1 MGAGRESLAQEIAY
15 LMPNQ
20 SAVEGAV
27 KYAHSKNYRNLA
39 QKLVEVAQQKLD
51 EEANEA
57 LENAQNE
64 HGDYFS
70 QNPGKDS
77 LVNRQSY
84 SDDVQLKPKSFKNP
98 PVDVV
103 EESSNSKFTAENYQ
117 RSDSETE
124 TKTSFAGALLDDQ
137 DSNDSFSLK
146 PKRVENGTRKGNP
159 FKINNDVK
167 KLIKIR
173 SRNSDDDDDDDSSED
188 EEFDKKLAFDCY
200 YEEMRDKIH
209 EDNSDVEDED
219 ELLKVA
225 KKQFNLLDHKTKK
238 KLMTKANNSKKRKC
252 NENNNENNMKKSK
265 TTANSIT
272 NYINKGK

>member
-39 QKLVEVAQQKLD
+39 QKLVDVAQQKLD

-57 LENAQNE
+57 VEHAQNDN
-64 HGDYFS
+64 GDYFS

-77 LVNRQSY
+77 MVNRQSY
-84 SDDVQLKPKSFKNP
+84 SDDVQLKPKSFKNL
-98 PVDVV
+98 PVDDV
-103 EESSNSKFTAENYQ
+103 EESSNSKFTTENYQ
-117 RSDSETE
+117 PSDSETE

-159 FKINNDVK
+159 FKINNEMK
-167 KLIKIR
+167 KLTKIR
-173 SRNSDDDDDDDSSED
+173 SRNSDDDSSED

-225 KKQFNLLDHKTKK
+225 KKQFNLLDQKTKK
-238 KLMTKANNSKKRKC
+238 KWMTKANNSKKRKFS
-252 NENNNENNMKKSK
+252 EKNNENNMKRSKS
-265 TTANSIT
+265 TANSIT